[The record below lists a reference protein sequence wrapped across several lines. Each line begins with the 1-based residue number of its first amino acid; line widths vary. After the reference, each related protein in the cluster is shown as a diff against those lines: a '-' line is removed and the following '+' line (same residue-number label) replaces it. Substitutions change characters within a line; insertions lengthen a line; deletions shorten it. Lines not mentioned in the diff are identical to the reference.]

1 MRRWCA
7 ARTARAL
14 RAVAVSGLCLVLGS
28 LLSLVGLV
36 LLPSPA
42 AATEPVASVAITLT
56 SLNPELP
63 TRDDEITVTGR
74 VTNITDERLYRLEAL
89 FWRHQ
94 APISG
99 RVGLEQALKSESNDP
114 LGARYTGAFQDLFTA
129 EEPILEPNA
138 SVDFSL
144 RVKVSDLELSPTDG
158 VYLMGVHVLQ
168 RGNNVA
174 IGRARTFVTVLAAK
188 PSSSVTMTS
197 VVVLNTR
204 PSLVRKGVLS
214 DDHLAAE
221 VGQNGRLTA
230 LLKAAETPNT
240 SFAVDPA
247 LIRELQT
254 MAAGYQVLDSEG
266 TTSAGTG
273 QSDATRW
280 LEGFQRLQSSHDGYR
295 LLYGSPDVAALVH
308 DGQQNVLSDAA
319 SASNLVES
327 TRSLPLLVFPAGGAA
342 DAAIAEAAA
351 AVHPKA
357 ILLADTSAK
366 GPTPLLA
373 GPDQVPIIRFAAA
386 ANKGGPGPDPHDTPI
401 HLRRRLLAESWI
413 EAVTE
418 RDDLSHGK
426 VRLITTAAQA
436 AGAGPLEA
444 PWLEQRTLS
453 ELLKSAPADWA
464 QKYRYSSTAREAELT
479 SGQLATLKKFDW
491 SNDTYA
497 DLLVD
502 ATNVRA
508 EGSAAVAQAASAKWR
523 KRDTARRAF
532 LGPQQAALNEI
543 LLDKIQIRS
552 SARVQTVAREGV
564 EFPITIRNNLE
575 ADGSR
580 PDAGAVKVRLVFT
593 SENRQR
599 LSIKTI
605 NAPPIRAQDS
615 FTGNAEVTAKANG
628 VVPVTAQLMTESGR
642 PIGRPFDIEVQVT
655 QNGTTGWAIAI
666 AAGIVLVGTT
676 SLRIRQVAKERAK
689 AASGEPAAGAGTPPD
704 QLPALSSAPA
714 ERLDV

>member
-1 MRRWCA
+1 M
-7 ARTARAL
+7 
-14 RAVAVSGLCLVLGS
+14 
-28 LLSLVGLV
+28 GLV
-36 LLPSPA
+36 LMPSPA
-42 AATEPVASVAITLT
+42 AGAEPGASVAITLT
-56 SLNPELP
+56 SLTPELP
-63 TRDDEITVTGR
+63 PQDDEIPVPGQ
-74 VTNITDERLYRLEAL
+74 VTNITEERLYRLEAL

-99 RVGLEQALKSESNDP
+99 RAGLEEALASESNDP
-114 LGARYTGAFQDLFTA
+114 LGARHTGTFQDLFTA
-129 EEPILEPNA
+129 EKPFLEPNA
-138 SVDFSL
+138 SVPFNL

-158 VYLMGVHVLQ
+158 VYLMGVHILQ

-174 IGRARTFVTVLAAK
+174 VGRARTFVPVLAAN
-188 PSSSVTMTS
+188 PSSSLTMTS
-197 VVVLNTR
+197 LVVLNTR

-230 LLKAAETPNT
+230 LLKAAESPET

-254 MAAGYQVLDSEG
+254 MAGGYQVLDSEG

-273 QSDATRW
+273 QTDASRW

-295 LLYGSPDVAALVH
+295 LLYGSPDIAALVH
-308 DGQQNVLSDAA
+308 DGQESVLSDAA
-319 SASNLVES
+319 HAGNLVES
-327 TRSLPLLVFPAGGAA
+327 TRSLPLLVLPAGGAA
-342 DAAIAEAAA
+342 DAAIAKAAA
-351 AVHPKA
+351 ALHPKA

-366 GPTPLLA
+366 GPAPLLA

-386 ANKGGPGPDPHDTPI
+386 ANKGGPGPDPHDTPV
-401 HLRRRLLAESWI
+401 HLRQRLLAESWV
-413 EAVTE
+413 EAATE
-418 RDDLSHGK
+418 RDDLSRGK
-426 VRLITTAAQA
+426 VRIITTAAQA
-436 AGAGPLEA
+436 AGATPLEA

-453 ELLKSAPADWA
+453 ELLKSAPAAW
-464 QKYRYSSTAREAELT
+464 QEKYHYSSAAQEAEL
-479 SGQLATLKKFDW
+479 SKGQLGSLKKFDW
-491 SNDTYA
+491 SYDTYA

-508 EGSAAVAQAASAKWR
+508 EGSAAVAQAASLRWR

-552 SARVQTVAREGV
+552 SPRVQTVAREGV
-564 EFPITIRNNLE
+564 EFPITIRNTLV
-575 ADGSR
+575 ADGSG
-580 PDAGAVKVRLVFT
+580 PEAGAVKVRLVFT

-605 NAPPIRAQDS
+605 KAPQIRAEDS

-628 VVPVTAQLMTESGR
+628 VVPVTAQLMTDSGR

-676 SLRIRQVAKERAK
+676 FLRIRQVAKERAK
-689 AASGEPAAGAGTPPD
+689 AASGEPAAAAEPAPD
-704 QLPALSSAPA
+704 QLPVLSSVPA
-714 ERLDV
+714 SRLDV

>member
-1 MRRWCA
+1 MR
-7 ARTARAL
+7 TDRAL
-14 RAVAVSGLCLVLGS
+14 LAAAVSGLCS
-28 LLSLVGLV
+28 LLGALLGSLVGLV
-36 LLPSPA
+36 LMPLPA
-42 AATEPVASVAITLT
+42 TATEPVASVAITLT
-56 SLNPELP
+56 SLTPELP
-63 TRDDEITVTGR
+63 TRDDEIILTGR
-74 VTNITDERLYRLEAL
+74 VTNITKERLYRLEAL
-89 FWRHQ
+89 FWRNQ
-94 APISG
+94 APLSG
-99 RVGLEQALKSESNDP
+99 RAGLVQALASESNDP
-114 LGARYTGAFQDLFTA
+114 LGARYTGAFQDLFTTA
-129 EEPILEPNA
+129 APFLEPDA

-174 IGRARTFVTVLAAK
+174 IGRARTFVPVLAAK
-188 PSSSVTMTS
+188 PSSSLTMTS
-197 VVVLNTR
+197 LVVLNSR

-221 VGQNGRLTA
+221 VGQNGRLMA
-230 LLKAAETPNT
+230 LLKAAEAPTA

-254 MAAGYQVLDSEG
+254 MAGGYQVLDAEG

-273 QSDATRW
+273 QTDATRW
-280 LEGFQRLQSSHDGYR
+280 LEGFQRLQPSHDGYR

-308 DGQQNVLSDAA
+308 DGQENVLSDAA
-319 SASNLVES
+319 NASRLVES
-327 TRSLPLLVFPAGGAA
+327 TRSLPLLVLPGGGAA
-342 DAAIAEAAA
+342 DAAIAKAAA
-351 AVHPKA
+351 ALHPEA

-373 GPDQVPIIRFAAA
+373 GPDEVPIVRYASAAS
-386 ANKGGPGPDPHDTPI
+386 KGGPGPDPDDTPV
-401 HLRRRLLAESWI
+401 HFRQRMLAESWM
-413 EAVTE
+413 EAITA
-418 RDDLSHGK
+418 RDGLSHGK
-426 VRLITTAAQA
+426 VRLITTAALA
-436 AGAGPLEA
+436 ASADRRLEA

-453 ELLKSAPADWA
+453 ELLKSTPVAWPE
-464 QKYRYSSTAREAELT
+464 KYKYSSAAQEAELSKGELT
-479 SGQLATLKKFDW
+479 SLRKFDW

-502 ATNVRA
+502 ATNARA
-508 EGSAAVAQAASAKWR
+508 EGSAAVAQAASVKWR
-523 KRDTARRAF
+523 ERDKARRAF
-532 LGPQQAALNEI
+532 LGPQQAALDEI

-552 SARVQTVAREGV
+552 SPRVQTVAREGV
-564 EFPITIRNNLE
+564 EFPITIRNTLE
-575 ADGSR
+575 ADVSR
-580 PDAGAVKVRLVFT
+580 PDAGAVKVRLVFN

-605 NAPPIRAQDS
+605 KAPQIRAQDS

-666 AAGIVLVGTT
+666 VAGIVLVGTT

-689 AASGEPAAGAGTPPD
+689 AASGEQAAGAGTPPD

>member
-1 MRRWCA
+1 M
-7 ARTARAL
+7 
-14 RAVAVSGLCLVLGS
+14 
-28 LLSLVGLV
+28 GLV
-36 LLPSPA
+36 LMPSPA
-42 AATEPVASVAITLT
+42 AGAEPVASVAITLT
-56 SLNPELP
+56 SLSPELP
-63 TRDDEITVTGR
+63 TQDDEITVTGQ
-74 VTNITDERLYRLEAL
+74 VTNITEERLYRLEAL

-99 RVGLEQALKSESNDP
+99 RAGLEEALASDSNDP
-114 LGARYTGAFQDLFTA
+114 LGARHTDTFQDLFTA
-129 EEPILEPNA
+129 EKPFLEPNA
-138 SVDFSL
+138 SVPFNL

-174 IGRARTFVTVLAAK
+174 VGRARTFVPVLAAN
-188 PSSSVTMTS
+188 PSSSLTMTS

-230 LLKAAETPNT
+230 LLKAAETPET

-254 MAAGYQVLDSEG
+254 MAGGYQVLDSEG

-273 QSDATRW
+273 QTDASRW

-295 LLYGSPDVAALVH
+295 LLYGSPDIAALVH
-308 DGQQNVLSDAA
+308 DGQESVLSDAA
-319 SASNLVES
+319 HAGNLVES
-327 TRSLPLLVFPAGGAA
+327 IRSLPLLVLPAGGAA
-342 DAAIAEAAA
+342 DAAIAKAAA
-351 AVHPKA
+351 ALHPKA
-357 ILLADTSAK
+357 ILLADTSAN
-366 GPTPLLA
+366 GPAPLLA

-386 ANKGGPGPDPHDTPI
+386 ANKGGPGPDPHDTPV
-401 HLRRRLLAESWI
+401 HLRQRLLAESWV

-418 RDDLSHGK
+418 RDDLSRGK

-436 AGAGPLEA
+436 AGATPLEA

-453 ELLKSAPADWA
+453 ELLKSAPAAW
-464 QKYRYSSTAREAELT
+464 QEKYHYSSAAQEAEL
-479 SGQLATLKKFDW
+479 SKGQLGSLRKFDW
-491 SNDTYA
+491 SYDTYA
-497 DLLVD
+497 DLLVE

-508 EGSAAVAQAASAKWR
+508 EGSAAVAQAASLKWR

-552 SARVQTVAREGV
+552 SPRVQTVAREGV
-564 EFPITIRNNLE
+564 EFPITIRNTLV
-575 ADGSR
+575 ADGSG
-580 PDAGAVKVRLVFT
+580 PEVGAVKVRLVFT

-605 NAPPIRAQDS
+605 KAPQIRAEDS

-676 SLRIRQVAKERAK
+676 FLRIRQVAKERAK
-689 AASGEPAAGAGTPPD
+689 ADSGEPAAAAEPAPD
-704 QLPALSSAPA
+704 QLPVLSSAPA
-714 ERLDV
+714 SRLDV